1 MANHTGRS
9 TLAQVA
15 DAAGVSLPTASKV
28 LNGRADVSDAT
39 RLRVEKAFRELD
51 YLPYGKGHL
60 GGAPV
65 RTVDLVVDSF
75 VSYHAMQVLTGVVDA
90 GAESGIDVVA
100 ARFPT
105 DRDGPLRAEDSWAQ
119 RLLAGGRKGLI
130 VVTSEL
136 TTDQINGFA
145 RARIPLVVIDPV
157 NLPRAD
163 VISVGA
169 TNWSG
174 GMAATAHLIA
184 LGHRRISFAGG
195 PEKSSPNLGRL
206 HGYRA
211 ALEEAGITP
220 DLQLI
225 RHAKRFNSAAGER
238 VGTELL
244 TATNPPTAIFA
255 ASDSLAV
262 GILQAARILGLRVP
276 EDLSVVGFD
285 DTDLAT
291 LATPLLTTV
300 RQPLQDMGRVAMRTL
315 LQLISGDTLDS
326 HHVELSTSLIVRDS
340 TAPPGSPG

>member
-51 YLPYGKGHL
+51 YLPYGKGRL
-60 GGAPV
+60 AAGV

-90 GAESGIDVVA
+90 GAESGIDVIA

-105 DRDGPLRAEDSWAQ
+105 DQDGPLRAEDSWAQ
-119 RLLAGGRKGLI
+119 RLLSGGREGLI

-136 TTDQINGFA
+136 TTGQINGFA
-145 RARIPLVVIDPV
+145 RANIPLVVIDPI
-157 NLPRAD
+157 NLPRTD
-163 VISVGA
+163 VVSVGA

-174 GMAATAHLIA
+174 GMAATSHLIE
-184 LGHRRISFAGG
+184 LGHRRIAFAGG

-211 ALEEAGITP
+211 ALQEAGITP
-220 DLQLI
+220 DPDLI
-225 RHAKRFNSAAGER
+225 RHANRFHSAAGER
-238 VGTELL
+238 VGTGLL
-244 TATNPPTAIFA
+244 TAANPPTAIFA

-262 GILQAARILGLRVP
+262 GVLQAARKLGLRVP

-300 RQPLQDMGRVAMRTL
+300 RQPLQEMGRVAMRTL
-315 LQLISGDTLDS
+315 LQLIAGDTLDF
-326 HHVELSTSLIVRDS
+326 HHVELSTNLVVRNS
-340 TAPPGSPG
+340 TAPPGTRA